1 MAIQGESR
9 RRTLAEASRSAA
21 SGAIS
26 GAAVSAV
33 LQPLDVLRTRLQT
46 DATSGTHQSIS
57 STAHSIW
64 REGGGVRNLWRGS
77 SATVVRVGM
86 GGAIH
91 FFSLQLMREA
101 SGASEPPGGPPGG
114 RGGPSPGGG
123 TSAAWLRDAGMGG
136 ASRSIAVLLMCPV
149 TTVKTRMEASG
160 EAGARYVYRSVPHA
174 LSVIAR
180 TEGMLSLWRGLLPN
194 LAANA
199 PFSAIHYMCYK
210 QVQAVAA
217 LHLPSHTATSFVS
230 GAVASIVATLA
241 TQPLDVLR
249 TRAMLRLSAPA
260 AGSSRFTLLAGIG
273 PRLAKRAMQT
283 TLVWTF
289 YEEIFSRWKRAA
301 DVPPARPLYASSRKN

>member
-1 MAIQGESR
+1 MATPAASR
-9 RRTLAEASRSAA
+9 KRTLAEAGRSAA
-21 SGAIS
+21 SGAVS
-26 GAAVSAV
+26 GAAVSVV

-46 DATSGTHQSIS
+46 DATSGTYRSIHD
-57 STAHSIW
+57 TAHGIW
-64 REGGGVRNLWRGS
+64 REGGGFSNLWRGS

-86 GGAIH
+86 GAAIH

-101 SGASEPPGGPPGG
+101 SGASGLRSGGG
-114 RGGPSPGGG
+114 RGGPSTGGA

-160 EAGARYVYRSVPHA
+160 EAGARYVYSSVPHA
-174 LSVIAR
+174 LSVITH
-180 TEGMLSLWRGLLPN
+180 TEGVGALWRGLLPN

-210 QVQAVAA
+210 QVQALAA
-217 LHLPSHTATSFVS
+217 PHLPSPVATSFVS
-230 GAVASIVATLA
+230 GAVASVLATLA

-249 TRAMLRLSAPA
+249 TRAMLRLATPA
-260 AGSSRFTLLAGIG
+260 AGAPTFSLLAGLG
-273 PRLAKRAMQT
+273 PRLVKRAMQT

-301 DVPPARPLYASSRKN
+301 DTARPKS